1 MVDLGPIL
9 AAVLG
14 PMLLFIVA
22 SVRYQHVKSTKTHEL
37 ITQSIDKAEAKNLE
51 LASTSPA
58 PTGSHGT
65 IRALYSGGGIHSEPG
80 RWSWLVGTRRRGG
93 PILPTQLRQD
103 LLTIIKERG
112 YRRLDE
118 PIKLA
123 SGAWSS
129 DFIDGKEAL
138 AEWRHLRLAC
148 EAIVEAV
155 TDAGHRFDAV
165 GGLTMGAD
173 ALAVGIA
180 AVSDCRWFFVRKE
193 AKQRGTRRWVEGAQI
208 GSGDRILLVDD
219 AVTTGGSIFKA
230 LDIVDQTGA
239 ETVAAVTL
247 VDRTGLAGPQ
257 FEQRGIGYY
266 PMVTYESLGIERVEP
281 VGATTAS

>member
-1 MVDLGPIL
+1 M
-9 AAVLG
+9 
-14 PMLLFIVA
+14 
-22 SVRYQHVKSTKTHEL
+22 H
-37 ITQSIDKAEAKNLE
+37 
-51 LASTSPA
+51 
-58 PTGSHGT
+58 
-65 IRALYSGGGIHSEPG
+65 RALGMHGPQGQRTGRGWAIWGGWGLYGGDCSGGCRPPG
-80 RWSWLVGTRRRGG
+80 ADSPVLACRQPHAGTRPGG
-93 PILPTQLRQD
+93 SILPSALRQD
-103 LLTIIKERG
+103 LLRIIKERG

-118 PIKLA
+118 PIRLA
-123 SGAWSS
+123 SGALSS

-155 TDAGHRFDAV
+155 TEDGHSFDAV

-208 GSGDRILLVDD
+208 GDGDRILLVDD
-219 AVTTGGSIFKA
+219 VVTTGGSIFKA

-239 ETVAAVTL
+239 TTVAAVTL

-266 PMVTYESLGIERVEP
+266 PMTTYESLGIEP
-281 VGATTAS
+281 VVPIEAAAS